1 MLDTAENIELKL
13 QRMTISDG
21 PRCTPPNIQ
30 DDVEV
35 TITTDS
41 PPNVQDD
48 VKENITKNRE
58 SKLRNRIQDQPPNIQ
73 DSVDSNDG
81 IIKRPAGCY
90 IIR

>member
-30 DDVEV
+30 DDVEANI
-35 TITTDS
+35 ITDT
-41 PPNVQDD
+41 PPNIQDD
-48 VKENITKNRE
+48 VEENIIENTE
-58 SKLRNRIQDQPPNIQ
+58 SKLNNRIQDQPPNIQ
-73 DSVDSNDG
+73 DDVDSNDG